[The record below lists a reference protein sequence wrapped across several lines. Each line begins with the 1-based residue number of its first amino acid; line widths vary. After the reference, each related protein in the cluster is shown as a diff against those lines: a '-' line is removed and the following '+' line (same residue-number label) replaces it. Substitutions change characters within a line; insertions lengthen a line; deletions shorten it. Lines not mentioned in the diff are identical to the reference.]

1 MVGYR
6 VLRCS
11 AKQREPFIGGR
22 GLFCFE
28 FDIVTFIVTFQNMSW
43 RRFKYGFSVTMLSL
57 PRRLEYVL
65 EDKKLLR

>member
-11 AKQREPFIGGR
+11 AKQMGPFIGGR

-28 FDIVTFIVTFQNMSW
+28 FDIVTFIVTFQNMS
-43 RRFKYGFSVTMLSL
+43 
-57 PRRLEYVL
+57 
-65 EDKKLLR
+65 

>member
-11 AKQREPFIGGR
+11 AKQMGPFIGGR

-28 FDIVTFIVTFQNMSW
+28 FDIVTFIRGQRLFKAW
-43 RRFKYGFSVTMLSL
+43 RL
-57 PRRLEYVL
+57 
-65 EDKKLLR
+65 